1 MEVFMDS
8 FLEMH
13 NVTMMQVSGP
23 GYFGTRNVADEII
36 DARELT
42 DASSLAFGHHIAL
55 QMVCLEHAEG
65 QMSNA

>member
-1 MEVFMDS
+1 
-8 FLEMH
+8 
-13 NVTMMQVSGP
+13 MMQVSGP

-65 QMSNA
+65 QMSNV